1 MAYINEKRRGIDLVE
16 RFDIDQVVRD
26 FVTKGIAIHR
36 IHSLDDMYAINRL
49 LGILGKDSFD
59 IHKKPSIPL
68 PNLLDSMDRIVAY
81 AVDNGLIQD
90 TPGQID
96 ILESQIME
104 LITPLPSEVN
114 KNFWNHYEEAPMRAT
129 DEFYRLSQDNN
140 YIKTRQIAKNKRFTV
155 DTEYGAL
162 DITINLSK
170 PEKTREQMEIAY
182 NTPASG
188 YPACALCLE
197 NEGYKGREDAAAR
210 SNHRVVRIPLL
221 GENWGFQYSPYSY
234 YNEHCIIFT
243 RHHVPMHV
251 SEKTIGNLLEI
262 VSLFPHYFVGSNAG
276 LPIVGGS
283 ILSHEHYQGG
293 RQHFPMEDAEVLYR
307 WDLNNHPEVQAEIL
321 YWPLSVIR
329 LRASD
334 PDEIYAAGCLILDK
348 WQTYSDPAAD
358 IVAETEGQ
366 KHNAVTIVARR
377 KGEAYE
383 LDMVLRNNRTS
394 EAFPDGIFHPHKDV
408 QHIKKENIGLIEV
421 LGLAILPP
429 RLETELIEVAA
440 YLLDRPNFIA
450 DYHKEWADE
459 MKQTAA
465 YTAADVMDTVR
476 NGVGN
481 KFLRVL
487 EDAGVYKQTAE
498 GQAALKRFLE
508 TLND

>member
-1 MAYINEKRRGIDLVE
+1 MTYINEERRGVDLVE

-36 IHSLDDMYAINRL
+36 IHSLDDLYAINRL
-49 LGILGKDSFD
+49 LRILEKDSFD

-68 PNLLDSMDRIVAY
+68 PTLLDSMDCIVVY
-81 AVDNGLIQD
+81 AIDNCVIQN

-140 YIKTRQIAKNKRFTV
+140 YIKTRQIANNKRFPV
-155 DTEYGAL
+155 DTAYGIL

-170 PEKTREQMEIAY
+170 PEKTREQIEMAH
-182 NTPASG
+182 NTPASD

-221 GENWGFQYSPYSY
+221 GENWGLQYSPYSY

-283 ILSHEHYQGG
+283 ILGHEHYQGG
-293 RQHFPMEDAEVLYR
+293 RQHFPMEEAEVLYR
-307 WDLNNHPEVQAEIL
+307 WDLTDHPDVESEIIR
-321 YWPLSVIR
+321 WPLSVIR

-334 PDEIYAAGCLILDK
+334 PDKIYAAGCLILDK
-348 WQTYSDPAAD
+348 WRDYADPEVG
-358 IVAETEGQ
+358 ILAETNGE

-383 LDMVLRNNRTS
+383 LDLVLRNNRTT
-394 EAFPDGIFHPHKDV
+394 EEYPDGIFHPHKDV

-429 RLETELIEVAA
+429 RLETELLEVAA
-440 YLLDRPNFIA
+440 YLLARPNAIA
-450 DYHKEWADE
+450 DYHKKWADE
-459 MKQTAA
+459 MRQEAG
-465 YTAADVMDTVR
+465 YTEENVMDIVR
-476 NGVGN
+476 KGVGN

-487 EDAGVYKQTAE
+487 EDAGVYKQTPE
-498 GQAALKRFLE
+498 GQTAMKRFLE
-508 TLND
+508 TLNN